1 MKHDILVA
9 VNKIEQGKQ
18 SQHQNTVEIKQLQA
32 KLPQIDE
39 FFDMSSKLELK
50 IQET

>member
-18 SQHQNTVEIKQLQA
+18 SQH
-32 KLPQIDE
+32 
-39 FFDMSSKLELK
+39 
-50 IQET
+50 